1 VILPTVS
8 LRRLLFLCLA
18 LLSLGLSPRAHAQRE
33 RFPFEDLE
41 VIEKRWPNAR
51 KTSTS
56 MRYIVLK
63 EGDKSGPTP
72 APGMF
77 VTVLY
82 KGMLLDGK
90 VFDERLNP
98 KDPFKPRIG
107 RDQLIAGWD
116 QALQLMHRGE
126 KWLLIVPYEL
136 GYGTRGRPPEIPSR
150 ATLVF
155 EMELLDFGKE
165 PPK

>member
-1 VILPTVS
+1 MSPVLAP
-8 LRRLLFLCLA
+8 RRLVVLCLT
-18 LLSLGLSPRAHAQRE
+18 LLVLGLGPRLHAQRE
-33 RFPFEDLE
+33 RLPFEDLE
-41 VIEKRWPNAR
+41 IVEKRWPDAKR
-51 KTSTS
+51 TSTS
-56 MRYIVLK
+56 LRYIILK
-63 EGDKSGPTP
+63 EGDKNGPTP
-72 APGMF
+72 ESGMW
-77 VTVLY
+77 VTTLY
-82 KGMLLDGK
+82 KGMLLNGK
-90 VFDERLNP
+90 IFDERLDP
-98 KDPFKPRIG
+98 KDPFKARIG

-165 PPK
+165 QPK